1 MAFSNMQQEF
11 FENANH
17 RWNIKSGATRSGKTY
32 MDYYVIPKRIRSRI
46 GQEGLSVIL
55 GVSKGTVQRNI
66 ITPLQNIWGTSLVS
80 DINSQN
86 VCHMFGE
93 DVYCLGAEKISQVSK
108 LRGASIKY
116 CYGDEVADWNQDVF
130 DMLKSRLD
138 KPYSCFDGA
147 CNPGAPQHW
156 FKKFLDSNAD
166 IYHQKYT
173 IFDNPFLDPK
183 FVEELCKEYQGTVL
197 YDRYIRGLWVAAE
210 GSIYRL
216 MCDATSGESKGNP
229 YLLNTKPASLMTINL
244 GVDFGG
250 GPSGHAFAA
259 SGYTRGYQNLIA
271 LASERHMS
279 KGGDIDP
286 DKLGQMFVDFCLK
299 IINLYGFITCVYC
312 DSAEQTL
319 IAGIRTA
326 LRKAGLGW
334 VRVENALKTTIN
346 DRIRFTQRMLSQGRF
361 FYVENQ
367 CNSLVEAMTTALWND
382 KNLTEDERLDD
393 GTSDIDSLDAFEYT
407 FERDISRFIRYE

>member
-1 MAFSNMQQEF
+1 MPFSNMQKEF
-11 FENANH
+11 FANADH

-32 MDYYVIPKRIRSRI
+32 MDFYVIPKRIRSRI
-46 GQEGLSVIL
+46 GKEGLCTIL

-86 VCHMFGE
+86 ICHMFGE

-108 LRGASIKY
+108 LRGSSIKY
-116 CYGDEVADWNQDVF
+116 CYGDEVTDWNKDVF

-147 CNPGAPQHW
+147 CNPDAPQHW
-156 FKKFLDSNAD
+156 FKKFLDSDVD

-183 FVEELCKEYQGTVL
+183 FVEELCREYKGTVL

-210 GSIYRL
+210 GSVYRL
-216 MCDATSGESKGNP
+216 MCDAVSSGSRDNP
-229 YLLNTKPASLMTINL
+229 YLLKDSPRSLMAINL

-250 GPSGHAFAA
+250 SLSGHAFCAT
-259 SGYTRGYQNLIA
+259 GYTRGYQSIIG

-279 KGGDIDP
+279 RNGSIDP
-286 DKLGQMFVDFCLK
+286 EKLGQLFVDFCLK

-334 VRVENALKTTIN
+334 VRVENALKTKIN
-346 DRIRFTQRMLSQGRF
+346 DRIRFVQRMLSQIRF
-361 FYVENQ
+361 FYMENQ
-367 CNSLVEAMTTALWND
+367 CRSLVEAMTTALWNE